1 MNVFL
6 RELRAYRK
14 STFIW
19 AGSLC
24 AIVLVFMGMYP
35 AFSQDVE
42 GLYKV
47 LENFPQAI
55 RALVNISA
63 QTFLSVLG
71 FYGYLLNFAVL
82 AAAIQALNLGVG
94 VISKESTGKTADFLL
109 SKPIRRT
116 RVVSAKLAAVLV
128 SILFTNAVF
137 VAVSYVAII
146 AMTNESFSSET
157 LLLMASTMLL
167 VQLLFLALGALLSV
181 TIPKIKSV
189 IAVSLP
195 TAFAF
200 YIIGALGDILKNV
213 EVRWIS
219 PFRYY
224 DPMYIITNRSLETK
238 YLVVEAVFVVVAVVA
253 TYVIFVKK
261 DIRAA
266 I

>member
-1 MNVFL
+1 MNVFF

-14 STFIW
+14 STLIW
-19 AGSLC
+19 AGSLS
-24 AIVLVFMGMYP
+24 AIVLVFIGMYP
-35 AFSQDVE
+35 AFSHDVE

-47 LENFPQAI
+47 LENFPEAI

-82 AAAIQALNLGVG
+82 AAAIQAMNLGVG
-94 VISKESTGKTADFLL
+94 VISKEGAGKTADFLL
-109 SKPIRRT
+109 SKPITRT
-116 RVVSAKLAAVLV
+116 RVVSAKLGAALV
-128 SILFTNAVF
+128 AILFTNVVF
-137 VAVSYVAII
+137 IAVSYLAVIVV
-146 AMTNESFSSET
+146 TNESFSVET

-167 VQLLFLALGALLSV
+167 VQLIFLALGALFSV
-181 TIPKIKSV
+181 IIPKIKSV

-195 TAFAF
+195 TVFAF
-200 YIIGALGDILKNV
+200 YIIGAIGDVLQNV
-213 EVRWIS
+213 EVRWVS

-224 DPMYIITNRSLETK
+224 DPMYIITNQSLETK
-238 YLVVEAVFVVVAVVA
+238 YLLVEVVFVVVALVA

-266 I
+266 V